1 MTGTRGQA
9 YLISGVDPESSL
21 GAPRK
26 DWYRPSKEEN
36 LMGGW
41 APARL
46 VLVGFQELTQR
57 VSGARY
63 FNAGRMGY
71 DNVGTAH
78 DREGRWWER
87 VVRVADT
94 PRCTVTGSGEGR
106 PEAWVWEGCL
116 EGTGTVQETHGGHRD
131 GM

>member
-1 MTGTRGQA
+1 
-9 YLISGVDPESSL
+9 
-21 GAPRK
+21 
-26 DWYRPSKEEN
+26 
-36 LMGGW
+36 MGGW

-46 VLVGFQELTQR
+46 FLVGFQELTQLGRGR
-57 VSGARY
+57 VSGACY
-63 FNAGRMGY
+63 FNAGRTGY

-78 DREGRWWER
+78 DREGRWWKR

-106 PEAWVWEGCL
+106 PEAWVWEGCP
-116 EGTGTVQETHGGHRD
+116 EGAGTVQETHGGHRD